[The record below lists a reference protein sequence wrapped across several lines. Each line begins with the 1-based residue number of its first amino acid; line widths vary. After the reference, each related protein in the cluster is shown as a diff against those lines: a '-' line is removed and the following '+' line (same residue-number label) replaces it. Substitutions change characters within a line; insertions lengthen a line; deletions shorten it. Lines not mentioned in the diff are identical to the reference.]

1 MAGIVDLAQ
10 LLSGMQ
16 PELGQGEFVFC
27 PVSGVP
33 SDYLELDPLA
43 TFREDEGL
51 TLLLH
56 KATAE
61 AAGLSFDGV
70 YRQITLKVHSSLEAV
85 GLTAAVSSQLA
96 DRGISANIIAASY
109 HDHLFVPVDKAERA
123 LTALRE
129 LAAR

>member
-27 PVSGVP
+27 LVSGALEE
-33 SDYLELDPLA
+33 YLGLDPLA

-85 GLTAAVSSQLA
+85 GLAAAVSSQLA
-96 DRGISANIIAASY
+96 DRGISANIIAACY

-123 LTALRE
+123 LTALRG